1 MGTVHYLQKVTTV
14 SAADLWSQ
22 RLERDRR
29 LKCEQ
34 SDLESL
40 SADELTSPLTKVTTP
55 INSEDELK
63 S

>member
-1 MGTVHYLQKVTTV
+1 MGTVHYLRKVITV
-14 SAADLWSQ
+14 SAADLWSL

-40 SADELTSPLTKVTTP
+40 GADELTSPFTKITTP
-55 INSEDELK
+55 INREDELK